1 MIIPNGKLI
10 AVGGA
15 EQRVTK
21 HLMTGIGT
29 KELAHFIE
37 NGILR
42 RIVNEAGGVNARIEV
57 ITTASSVPFERGNEY
72 LESFA
77 TIGCYNVG
85 AIHIRSRADF
95 HEEYVRRINNCNA
108 IMFTGGT
115 QKRLSTVFYKT
126 DFLNTIRNRYYHE
139 HLLIAGTSAGAMAM
153 GRIMIYKG
161 TAMFTHLKG
170 HVKITNGLHLIDN
183 VIFDSHFERSGRFAR
198 LSQIVA
204 LHPDSIGVG
213 LGEDTGV
220 VISEGNVMEVI
231 GSGWVT
237 IIDGSEMIHS
247 DIRDIQDNH
256 APSMENVKVHFCAR
270 GNGFIINQRK
280 FLKLFTSDYS
290 SGHTPGPPQ
299 AGGTPSVL

>member
-21 HLMTGIGT
+21 HLVSGLGT

-42 RIVNEAGGVNARIEV
+42 RIVDEAGGVNARIEV
-57 ITTASSVPFERGNEY
+57 ITTASSIPVERGNEY

-77 TIGCYNVG
+77 TIGCQNVG
-85 AIHIRSRADF
+85 VMHIRSRADINEGYF
-95 HEEYVRRINNCNA
+95 QRIRDCDG

-115 QKRLSTVFYKT
+115 QKRLGTVFHKT
-126 DFLNTIRNRYYHE
+126 EFLHAIRSRYQKE
-139 HLLIAGTSAGAMAM
+139 HLLVAGTSAGAMAM
-153 GRIMIYKG
+153 GLVMIYKG

-170 HVKITNGLHLIDN
+170 HVKIMHGLHFIDN

-198 LSQIVA
+198 LAQVVA
-204 LHPDSIGVG
+204 LHPESIGIG
-213 LGEDTGV
+213 LGEDTGIV
-220 VISEGNVMEVI
+220 VSEGNHIEVI

-237 IIDGSEMIHS
+237 IIDGSEMRHS
-247 DIRDIQDNH
+247 DILDIQDNH
-256 APSMENVKVHFCAR
+256 TPSMENVKVHICKK
-270 GNGFIINQRK
+270 GNGFLIEERR
-280 FLKLFTSDYS
+280 FLKEVRAPK
-290 SGHTPGPPQ
+290 HTPGS
-299 AGGTPSVL
+299 A

>member
-1 MIIPNGKLI
+1 MIIPNGKII

-21 HLMTGIGT
+21 HLMTGMGT

-42 RIVNEAGGVNARIEV
+42 RIVDEAGGLNARIEV
-57 ITTASSVPFERGNEY
+57 ITTASSIPVERGNEY

-77 TIGCYNVG
+77 TIGCHNVG
-85 AIHIRSRADF
+85 VMHIRSRSDINEDYF
-95 HEEYVRRINNCNA
+95 KRILHCDG

-115 QKRLSTVFYKT
+115 QKRLSTVFHKT
-126 DFLNTIRNRYYHE
+126 PFLQMIRERYQKE

-153 GRIMIYKG
+153 GGIMIYKG

-170 HVKITNGLHLIDN
+170 HVKIMHGLHFLDN
-183 VIFDSHFERSGRFAR
+183 MIFDSHFERSGRFAR
-198 LSQIVA
+198 LAQIVA
-204 LHPDSIGVG
+204 LHPECIGVG

-220 VISEGNVMEVI
+220 VISEGNTLEVI

-237 IIDGSEMIHS
+237 IIDGSELGHS
-247 DIRDIQDNH
+247 DIADIQDNH
-256 APSMENVKVHFCAR
+256 TPGMENLKVHICKR
-270 GNGFIINQRK
+270 GNGFEVRERRFMK
-280 FLKLFTSDYS
+280 ACSR
-290 SGHTPGPPQ
+290 TPN
-299 AGGTPSVL
+299 TLI